1 ATASP
6 STPLL
11 RSCCHLQ
18 PPQTPKCGQNGST
31 RCLEGSFKAT
41 KRPSA
46 KFFFFRNSSTSAI
59 SPGTACSMNSTK
71 SSCLATPLPSSA
83 ISIICTSDIDHLS
96 CGILL
101 PIMGAIIRSFVCSFR
116 REKNQNDR
124 RELRDTK
131 KQTLVSKLVA
141 TDIFDSG

>member
-83 ISIICTSDIDHLS
+83 ISIICTSDIERLS
-96 CGILL
+96 CGSLL
-101 PIMGAIIRSFVCSFR
+101 PILGANIQIVVCSFPC
-116 REKNQNDR
+116 EKKQTDR
-124 RELRDTK
+124 KELRDTK
-131 KQTLVSKLVA
+131 HQTLVPKLVA
-141 TDIFDSG
+141 SDICDRG